1 MHKFRFKSNW
11 RIADIKFPSSWQ
23 LETDDANVVSILSN
37 HKKVERLTAPKK
49 EVKEVKE
56 VKEIKEV
63 APVATKK
70 KK

>member
-11 RIADIKFPSSWQ
+11 WIADIKFPSSWL
-23 LETDDANVVSILSN
+23 LETDDASVVSILSN

-49 EVKEVKE
+49 EVEKVKE
-56 VKEIKEV
+56 V
-63 APVATKK
+63 ATVATKK